1 MKVFCT
7 RLLLRKFKE
16 VLWGLV
22 EGGMLGLGGGK
33 GGFGTRRL
41 VSSLFV
47 SKHPV
52 LASWNPR
59 VRMKD
64 EVVGDYNLR
73 KLPNCQSP
81 QSRLQPWSC
90 FRSSTF
96 RNFPELQSFSI
107 LELDRTTHLK
117 YLSFA
122 GCQISSSSFLRFV
135 KKSDRHGGDFYWSQ
149 MVCFVKLLFNV
160 SLLVY
165 YSSPMANLTSKIW
178 SHLTSSSERRMIFWP
193 FCTFLQLLAINSI
206 WSTGVEFGGLTWLMG
221 GPG

>member
-1 MKVFCT
+1 M
-7 RLLLRKFKE
+7 
-16 VLWGLV
+16 
-22 EGGMLGLGGGK
+22 GLGGRRNAKTGRGK
-33 GGFGTRRL
+33 RGVWDEKTGRL

-107 LELDRTTHLK
+107 LELDRTHLK

-122 GCQISSSSFLRFV
+122 GCQISSSSFPRFV
-135 KKSDRHGGDFYWSQ
+135 KKSEKHDIGGWFLIYRSQ
-149 MVCFVKLLFNV
+149 IVCFIKLLFDV
-160 SLLVY
+160 TLVY
-165 YSSPMANLTSKIW
+165 SWSPTANLTSEAFLMFWEKNDILDIL
-178 SHLTSSSERRMIFWP
+178 HIF
-193 FCTFLQLLAINSI
+193 AAV
-206 WSTGVEFGGLTWLMG
+206 GH
-221 GPG
+221 